1 MGAENDADECVDA
14 AGADVKM
21 MVVKISRTQGMAT
34 CLAIWMSG
42 AMVGLPW
49 SGWAQGSAGNVRE
62 AEAPETRA
70 ISSTNGVPALPAQ
83 RFDALRR
90 LEEQLNQSLK
100 RFAPRNES
108 EGVATQIRP
117 NPQPAVIDR
126 RSDTKL
132 KDAFDRKKNWGF
144 MGLEE
149 MMGLPKSEEAYG
161 ETEESGS
168 NPKTKRSL
176 VEQYYESLGKKGP
189 GQDSALKTDDRPL
202 GTANSS
208 KNDESLPPRLR
219 ETQNNLRKIFDND
232 GNGRIFESTP
242 EHSSASDIF
251 GLGRGGM
258 SAANADIARRA
269 YLNQYRDVLGMT
281 VPGAEASKL
290 LDPMST
296 ANSKSPLSASAP
308 LGGTSGRGAGFGQL
322 GTINPILTPK
332 GPENVNTRAL
342 NQWNPMY
349 TPPKIESKP
358 MLPPRQTF
366 DAPRRKF

>member
-1 MGAENDADECVDA
+1 
-14 AGADVKM
+14 

-62 AEAPETRA
+62 AEVPETRA

-108 EGVATQIRP
+108 EGVGTQIRP

-176 VEQYYESLGKKGP
+176 IEQYYESLGKKGP

-208 KNDESLPPRLR
+208 KNEESLPPRLR

-251 GLGRGGM
+251 GLGSRRDVCRKRGYRAARLHEPVSRCAGNDGAGCGGRQAAGSHVHRKFEVAAHSVCAAGRNFGPWHRVRPIGHDQSHTDTQGPGECEHPGTKSVEPDVHAAEDRIETDAA
-258 SAANADIARRA
+258 SAANLRRA
-269 YLNQYRDVLGMT
+269 
-281 VPGAEASKL
+281 PAEILRSCRC
-290 LDPMST
+290 
-296 ANSKSPLSASAP
+296 NSVSHAA
-308 LGGTSGRGAGFGQL
+308 A
-322 GTINPILTPK
+322 
-332 GPENVNTRAL
+332 
-342 NQWNPMY
+342 
-349 TPPKIESKP
+349 
-358 MLPPRQTF
+358 
-366 DAPRRKF
+366 